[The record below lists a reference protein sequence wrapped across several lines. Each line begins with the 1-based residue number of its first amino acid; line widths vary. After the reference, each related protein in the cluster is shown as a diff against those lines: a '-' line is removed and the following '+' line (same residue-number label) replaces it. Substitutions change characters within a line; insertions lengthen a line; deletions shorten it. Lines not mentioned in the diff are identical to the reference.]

1 MHILP
6 FDRPGQFWKGNLHT
20 HSTRSDGRLDPEQ
33 ACRLYRQAGYHFL
46 ALTDHFLKTYHF
58 PITDTTPF
66 RAENFTTLL
75 GAELH
80 AGETELGNFWH
91 ILAAGLPP
99 DFAPTAPDE
108 TGPALAARALAA
120 GAYVAVAHP
129 YWYGLSEAD
138 VLSLGA
144 VHAIEVFNGVSADYN
159 DRADS
164 WYLLDLLLARGHR
177 YFACAADDTHFIPTV
192 DSTMRGWVWVKSET
206 LTPDAILNALKAGAY
221 YSSTGPQIHD
231 IEVFPGHKVIVRCSP
246 AARIFVTG
254 RQFYSEF
261 VYGNGLTEAE
271 LSLKEFDSPYCR
283 VTVRDAH
290 GERAWSNP
298 FWFT

>member
-1 MHILP
+1 MRPIP

-20 HSTRSDGRLDPEQ
+20 HSTRSDGLLDPEQ
-33 ACRLYRQAGYHFL
+33 ACRLYQRAGYHFL
-46 ALTDHFLKTYHF
+46 VLTDHFLEEHNF
-58 PITDTTPF
+58 PITDTKPF

-80 AGETELGNFWH
+80 TGETELGSFWH

-99 DFAPTAPDE
+99 DFAPTAPGE

-138 VLSLGA
+138 VLSLGP
-144 VHAIEVFNGVSADYN
+144 VHAIEVFNGVSVDYN

-164 WYLLDLLLARGHR
+164 WYIVDLLLARGHR
-177 YFACAADDTHFIPTV
+177 YFACATDDTHFIPAQY
-192 DSTMRGWVWVKSET
+192 STMRGWVWVKSET
-206 LTPDAILNALKAGAY
+206 LAPDAILNALKAGAY

-231 IEVFPGHKVIVRCSP
+231 IEVYPGDKVIVRCSP
-246 AARIFVTG
+246 VARVFVTG
-254 RQFYSEF
+254 RQFYAAS

-271 LSLKEFDSPYCR
+271 LSLKGFESQYCR
-283 VTVRDAH
+283 ITVRDAH

-298 FWFT
+298 FWFP